1 MKKPLKE
8 QLKKIG
14 GGHLLK
20 EDAKVGLTVPY
31 GEYLNEVDFDKINL
45 PAAVNKWLTRFVD
58 SMKSANLTRIK
69 RAAILYKV
77 IDASGMSVPQL
88 MADINKIKKEL
99 K

>member
-8 QLKKIG
+8 TLKKIG
-14 GGHLLK
+14 GGHLLN

-45 PAAVNKWLTRFVD
+45 PAAVNKHLERFVGA
-58 SMKSANLTRIK
+58 MKSANLTRIK

-88 MADINKIKKEL
+88 MADIQKIKKEL

>member
-45 PAAVNKWLTRFVD
+45 PAAVNKHLERFV
-58 SMKSANLTRIK
+58 
-69 RAAILYKV
+69 
-77 IDASGMSVPQL
+77 
-88 MADINKIKKEL
+88 
-99 K
+99 